1 MRTVP
6 GHLRLTADGVLVLHN
21 ADFAV
26 STTAGSPDPVSY
38 RIAVA
43 DFGRPARVYHF
54 GDRTIMVWD
63 INLLADLG
71 ASRTQ

>member
-1 MRTVP
+1 M
-6 GHLRLTADGVLVLHN
+6 LVLHN
-21 ADFAV
+21 ADFV
-26 STTAGSPDPVSY
+26 ISTTAGSPDPVSY